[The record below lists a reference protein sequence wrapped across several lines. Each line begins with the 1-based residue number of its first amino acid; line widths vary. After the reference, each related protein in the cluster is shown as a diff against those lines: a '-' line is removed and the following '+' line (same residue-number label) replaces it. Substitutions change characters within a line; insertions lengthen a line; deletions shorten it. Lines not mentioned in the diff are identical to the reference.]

1 VLAYGAGFALLMASL
16 ISLIVGLPAEALG
29 ERSALIGNLAL
40 FGIIA
45 LFLLA
50 GWRKNVALY
59 DEFITGAKQGFDL
72 AVGLIPF
79 LVAMLVAVSMLRA
92 SGVLT
97 VFLDIIAKGIGLLG
111 LNTDFVPALTT
122 ALIKPFSGSGARAM
136 MIETMQTYGVDSFP
150 ALVAATIQGSSETT
164 FYVLAVYFGSVGIR
178 RERHALAC
186 GLFADF
192 VGVVA
197 AVLAS
202 YWFFHG

>member
-1 VLAYGAGFALLMASL
+1 MGMDSKAQIMGRVVLAYGAGFAVVMAGL

-97 VFLDIIAKGIGLLG
+97 VFLDVIAKGISLLG

-122 ALIKPFSGSGARAM
+122 ALIKPFSGVRGR
-136 MIETMQTYGVDSFP
+136 
-150 ALVAATIQGSSETT
+150 
-164 FYVLAVYFGSVGIR
+164 
-178 RERHALAC
+178 
-186 GLFADF
+186 
-192 VGVVA
+192 
-197 AVLAS
+197 
-202 YWFFHG
+202 